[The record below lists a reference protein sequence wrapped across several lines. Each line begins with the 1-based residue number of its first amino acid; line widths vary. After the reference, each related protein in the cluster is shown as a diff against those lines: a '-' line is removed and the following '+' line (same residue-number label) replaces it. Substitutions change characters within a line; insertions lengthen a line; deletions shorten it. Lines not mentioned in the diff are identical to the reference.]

1 MNQNTTKIDQKKMKT
16 YKNMITIQ
24 KTYKNM
30 ITIQKTRIVKGKKN
44 IKLKFKNLKA

>member
-1 MNQNTTKIDQKKMKT
+1 MNQNTTKIDQKQM
-16 YKNMITIQ
+16 

-44 IKLKFKNLKA
+44 IKLKFKNFKA